1 VQHPEWKIFQLIDH
15 SIDCDFGALYG
26 PGFSVL
32 DNLNPFS
39 VFAAEGSAVSVLQKR
54 KL

>member
-1 VQHPEWKIFQLIDH
+1 MEIFPLIDH
-15 SIDCDFGALYG
+15 SSDCDFGALSG

-32 DNLNPFS
+32 DNVKPVS
-39 VFAAEGSAVSVLQKR
+39 VFVAEGSVVSVLQKR